1 MSFEYCC
8 NCDEP
13 TGGAGKGEDSLYV
26 DDGGPYCPSCYDL
39 VRLKAENKRLRE
51 LLESTRPLWAKIAA
65 QYKSGQHDICNQ
77 AAKILNNAKGE

>member
-39 VRLKAENKRLRE
+39 VRVKAENKRLRDA
-51 LLESTRPLWAKIAA
+51 LKVFLIAYLGGKKYISMDDAKKQAEAA
-65 QYKSGQHDICNQ
+65 
-77 AAKILNNAKGE
+77 LKGE